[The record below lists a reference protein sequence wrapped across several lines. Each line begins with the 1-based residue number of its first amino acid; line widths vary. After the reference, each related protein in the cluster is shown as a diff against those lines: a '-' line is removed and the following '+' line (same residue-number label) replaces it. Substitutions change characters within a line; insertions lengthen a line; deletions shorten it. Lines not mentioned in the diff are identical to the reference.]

1 MGSVCQPRGHKQ
13 KSYLLNK
20 TRGAE
25 MRSIE
30 AQYNLDP
37 TTLEK
42 NMSTQNAI
50 NANDVDK
57 LGVLLAQISD
67 LSKQADAIK
76 ASLKAQGVGVT
87 EGALFRAVVVEQE
100 KTTYDMEI
108 MRLGAPAEVLAL
120 AKRESVA
127 MMVRVTGRKA

>member
-1 MGSVCQPRGHKQ
+1 M
-13 KSYLLNK
+13 N
-20 TRGAE
+20 
-25 MRSIE
+25 
-30 AQYNLDP
+30 
-37 TTLEK
+37 
-42 NMSTQNAI
+42 TQNT
-50 NANDVDK
+50 NANNVDK

-76 ASLKAQGVGVT
+76 AELKAQGVGVT